1 MMSLMPP
8 TAFLQH
14 VVGVRERLVL
24 GDVVA
29 EHVEQLVVEDH
40 DQRVDVGLELGDAG
54 VGRLHAPVALELER
68 LGDDADRQDAHLL
81 GDARDHR
88 RRAGAGAAAHA
99 GGDEQHVRA
108 LDRLAD
114 AVDRLLGR
122 GLAGFR
128 LGAGA
133 EAGGAELDQ
142 VVRRRAVERL
152 RVGVGA
158 DELDALHALRDHV
171 LDRVAAAAA
180 DADHLDLRAHAE
192 LFDHFD
198 CHLDLQSWL
207 QLP

>member
-1 MMSLMPP
+1 M
-8 TAFLQH
+8 
-14 VVGVRERLVL
+14 GEGLVL

-29 EHVEQLVVEDH
+29 EHVEQLVVEDD
-40 DQRVDVGLELGDAG
+40 DQRVDVGLELRDAG
-54 VGRLHAPVALELER
+54 VGRLQAPRPFELER
-68 LGDDADRQDAHLL
+68 LGDHADRQDAHL
-81 GDARDHR
+81 ARHPGDHR

-108 LDRLAD
+108 VDRLAD
-114 AVDRLLGR
+114 PVDRFLG
-122 GLAGFR
+122 GGAAGFR

-142 VVRRRAVERL
+142 VIRRRAVQRL

-158 DELDALHALRDHV
+158 DEVHPLHPLVDHV
-171 LDRVAAAAA
+171 LDGVAAAAA
-180 DADHLDLRAHAE
+180 HADHLDLRAHAE

-198 CHLDLQSWL
+198 SHLNLQSL

>member
-1 MMSLMPP
+1 MDDVADPADGVLE
-8 TAFLQH
+8 H

-24 GDVVA
+24 GHVVA
-29 EHVEQLVVEDH
+29 EDVEQLVVEDD
-40 DQRVDVGLELGDAG
+40 DQRVDVGLELGDALIS
-54 VGRLHAPVALELER
+54 RLEPARPLEVER
-68 LGDDADRQDAHLL
+68 LGDDADGEDAHL
-81 GDARDHR
+81 ARHPGDHR

-99 GGDEQHVRA
+99 GGDEEHVRA
-108 LDRLAD
+108 FDRLAD

-122 GLAGFR
+122 GLARLR

-133 EAGGAELDQ
+133 EPGRAELDQ

-158 DELDALHALRDHV
+158 DEIDALNALLDHV

-198 CHLDLQSWL
+198 CHVKT
-207 QLP
+207 PFAVA